1 MDVKLD
7 APISS
12 EVISGGYKGRD
23 KTIDIVKGIG
33 ISLMVYRHARGPY
46 SEIVLLFHMAIFF
59 VASGYLY
66 NRNYANNMKTVGTY
80 IAKKLKGLWIPY
92 FNYTTLYLLLNN
104 FFIRQNVYT
113 NNSAFLVAGG
123 LESQYVE
130 LTEPLGM
137 VDMVKEI
144 AKAVLFRSGT
154 QMGGALWFFQSL
166 FFVLIGYTIMEFAIG
181 RILPDK
187 RDNFILQSIISVTF
201 LGLGFIFSI
210 MNMQLGGLA
219 RVLSFYILIHIG
231 VVFKHFNIMQY
242 IYDKFG
248 IVVLV
253 FLSIMVL
260 FIGYHIGYISAVD
273 NDIENPIFFVVMS
286 VSGWILLYS
295 VAKILC
301 RYSRII
307 NKSFAY
313 IGMHSVS
320 IIGMHFLCFKLISYI
335 EVSFYKMDEYMLAA
349 FPVLISSGLWWL
361 AYMIAGITVPL
372 LLNKIFWYFFM
383 KVKRK

>member
-1 MDVKLD
+1 
-7 APISS
+7 
-12 EVISGGYKGRD
+12 
-23 KTIDIVKGIG
+23 
-33 ISLMVYRHARGPY
+33 
-46 SEIVLLFHMAIFF
+46 
-59 VASGYLY
+59 
-66 NRNYANNMKTVGTY
+66 
-80 IAKKLKGLWIPY
+80 
-92 FNYTTLYLLLNN
+92 
-104 FFIRQNVYT
+104 
-113 NNSAFLVAGG
+113 
-123 LESQYVE
+123 
-130 LTEPLGM
+130 
-137 VDMVKEI
+137 
-144 AKAVLFRSGT
+144 
-154 QMGGALWFFQSL
+154 
-166 FFVLIGYTIMEFAIG
+166 
-181 RILPDK
+181 
-187 RDNFILQSIISVTF
+187 
-201 LGLGFIFSI
+201 